1 MRPEWSRRE
10 DRLIRRHTPEI
21 AARLT
26 GRPLAAVRRRQAELQ
41 TMPRRE
47 TTRSGRTKYRRWTPE
62 EDELILKRPPSEISR
77 LIGRSFRAVHCRRA
91 ALRKKLTGPTP

>member
-1 MRPEWSRRE
+1 
-10 DRLIRRHTPEI
+10 
-21 AARLT
+21 
-26 GRPLAAVRRRQAELQ
+26 
-41 TMPRRE
+41 MPRRE

-91 ALRKKLTGPTP
+91 ALRKKLTGPDTVKRRPDAYNERGLLKAAGALW